1 MLTHMALFAGMGG
14 FIEAAKKS
22 GFETLWANEIEER
35 CWDVLKANYPN
46 TIVNTKSI
54 SDIDATDVQAL
65 PAVDLL
71 TAGFP
76 CQSFSQAKGEVA
88 GFNDERGRLFFDIP
102 RVIELMP
109 KPPKVVLLENVPTL
123 KTLDQGAMLSTVI
136 NEMRFAGYWVH
147 ERNAQVLNSNDYG
160 ATPQRRERL
169 FIVCVHESHARRNN
183 FDFTKLQ
190 KKSAPDLFDVI
201 DRSADAPSEI
211 YLSEENKYFKKMD
224 AMASS
229 KGRERLFQ
237 IRQVEARAVRENTCP
252 TLTAN
257 MGLGGHNVPFV
268 FDKKG
273 LRRLTVQECMRLQG
287 FDPEC
292 FSIPEKTRDNA
303 MLQMIG
309 NAVSVGTVQTII
321 NGLLEQSILLET
333 RSE

>member
-46 TIVNTKSI
+46 TIVNTKSV

-109 KPPKVVLLENVPTL
+109 KPPKVVILENVPTL

-190 KKSAPDLFDVI
+190 KKSTPDLFDFI
-201 DRSADAPSEI
+201 DRAADAPSEI
-211 YLSEENKYFKKMD
+211 YLS
-224 AMASS
+224 
-229 KGRERLFQ
+229 
-237 IRQVEARAVRENTCP
+237 
-252 TLTAN
+252 
-257 MGLGGHNVPFV
+257 
-268 FDKKG
+268 
-273 LRRLTVQECMRLQG
+273 
-287 FDPEC
+287 
-292 FSIPEKTRDNA
+292 
-303 MLQMIG
+303 
-309 NAVSVGTVQTII
+309 
-321 NGLLEQSILLET
+321 
-333 RSE
+333 